1 MHKEDLPNRL
11 NTLNELT
18 FDWLNELLTEVWSN
32 FCFLGQVG
40 SAIFGLGL
48 TLANFTL
55 KSHIFQFFALQVKK
69 NSSGRV
75 KKYPGRLLIYY
86 GSKVCLGWIGL
97 GPISSDITI
106 RVYLKRHS
114 GFGL

>member
-69 NSSGRV
+69 IHRVESKSTRVGFLFTTGQKYAWVGSG
-75 KKYPGRLLIYY
+75 
-86 GSKVCLGWIGL
+86 
-97 GPISSDITI
+97 
-106 RVYLKRHS
+106 
-114 GFGL
+114 